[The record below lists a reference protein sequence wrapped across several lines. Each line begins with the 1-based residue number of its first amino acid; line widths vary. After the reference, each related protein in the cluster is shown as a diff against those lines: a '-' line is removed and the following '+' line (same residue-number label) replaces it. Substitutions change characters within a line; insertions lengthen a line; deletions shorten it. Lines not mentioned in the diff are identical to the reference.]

1 MQLFKKLI
9 FVVKSCNI
17 GTVRYI
23 MKQSLRTFIGKR
35 IRLLRLQKGLTQ
47 EQVEEMADLGT
58 NYVYKLE
65 HLETNIKINTLEKVM
80 AALDSDIAS
89 FFDITPKDEDPNIA
103 DLVSNLKTLPE
114 EQQKEILSAFNTIVS
129 QLKLK

>member
-1 MQLFKKLI
+1 MEE
-9 FVVKSCNI
+9 
-17 GTVRYI
+17 
-23 MKQSLRTFIGKR
+23 SLQKFIGKR

-80 AALDSDIAS
+80 TALDSDIAS

-114 EQQKEILSAFNTIVS
+114 EQQKEILSAFNTIIS

>member
-1 MQLFKKLI
+1 
-9 FVVKSCNI
+9 
-17 GTVRYI
+17 

>member
-1 MQLFKKLI
+1 MEE
-9 FVVKSCNI
+9 
-17 GTVRYI
+17 
-23 MKQSLRTFIGKR
+23 SLQKFIGKR

-80 AALDSDIAS
+80 SALDSDIAS

-114 EQQKEILSAFNTIVS
+114 EQQKEIVSAFNTIIN
-129 QLKLK
+129 QFKQK

>member
-1 MQLFKKLI
+1 MEE
-9 FVVKSCNI
+9 
-17 GTVRYI
+17 
-23 MKQSLRTFIGKR
+23 SLQKFIGKR

-103 DLVSNLKTLPE
+103 DLVSNLKNLPE
-114 EQQKEILSAFNTIVS
+114 KQQKEILSAFNTIIN
-129 QLKLK
+129 QFKQK